1 VGDELTPPFRNARPI
16 PSDTSGERDTRRPR
30 KFAILARSRTHSLSR
45 RAPNRE
51 VAIQPQLVTLRL
63 FASQANKWIKNTEKD
78 SGLDVIKL
86 SEKDF
91 LRTLANGVRFGRAVI
106 LENVGE
112 SLDPALEPL
121 LQKLIYKQV
130 RRIPIELHL

>member
-1 VGDELTPPFRNARPI
+1 
-16 PSDTSGERDTRRPR
+16 
-30 KFAILARSRTHSLSR
+30 
-45 RAPNRE
+45 
-51 VAIQPQLVTLRL
+51 VTLRL